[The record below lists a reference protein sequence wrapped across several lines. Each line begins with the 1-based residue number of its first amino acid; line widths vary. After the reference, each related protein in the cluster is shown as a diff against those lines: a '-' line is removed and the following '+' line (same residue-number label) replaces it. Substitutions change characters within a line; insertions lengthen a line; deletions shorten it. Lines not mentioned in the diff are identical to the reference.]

1 MYYTGICSGRHMF
14 TWLCPAHFNIR
25 ISTTNMPPIVCC
37 IELHFVWIY
46 LFHWIHDS
54 LWFTWQLVY
63 LYVTEFNYLTFQFGD
78 LMPSMLMMAGMGR
91 NYLAIYGFNITASSV
106 KRYASYVPIRSKDMF
121 LEYLSEPGSL
131 AYAVFVCMI
140 AAIGISG
147 A

>member
-1 MYYTGICSGRHMF
+1 MLYT
-14 TWLCPAHFNIR
+14 L
-25 ISTTNMPPIVCC
+25 
-37 IELHFVWIY
+37 
-46 LFHWIHDS
+46 
-54 LWFTWQLVY
+54 QLVY
-63 LYVTEFNYLTFQFGD
+63 LYVTELNYLTFQFGD
-78 LMPSMLMMAGMGR
+78 FMQSMLMMASIGR
-91 NYLAIYGFNITASSV
+91 NYLAIHDFNITAGLV